1 MSWAQASIGQWLLH
15 SAAGGGALLLLTL
28 AAMRWTRQPAR
39 RQRLG
44 EWGMAAAL
52 MATMLSL
59 APAWLVVSVPSPPA
73 ESPMPASTELFDE
86 PAPETDPDVT
96 WLNVAMPTDPSVT
109 SAPIEPVPSQVLA
122 ESPSVATHAVT
133 AAEFPW
139 LTALMALYGLGA
151 FYILGRWLLG
161 YAALWR
167 LLRTAGP
174 APESVARL
182 FAAMTSGPRRPRLLV
197 APGLRV
203 PLSCGLF
210 RPTVVLPPGLCE
222 APPSELRWIFAH
234 ELTHLERRDPWTCLL
249 FALGQ
254 AVFFYVPWFWVVR
267 RQVQLCQ
274 EFVADASAVAV
285 AENRADYAEFLLNLT
300 TAPLAPACA
309 TGVSGQP
316 SDLFRRISMLLQNP
330 FSVERRCPR
339 LWSLATAGGLL
350 SLAVLVAGV
359 GLRADAAAPSDDQR
373 VARAGDD
380 DPAQKDEPKK
390 EKGKKDDTKKKSKK
404 DAKDEDEP
412 KKEEKKLK
420 IQLNGQDIELPDIEE
435 IIKNLPQNIDPE
447 KLAEIRKQI
456 EQARGEMRKHMEE
469 LRKNMP
475 EGLPGRFGPFRSGR
489 MFAAQQGRLG
499 VRVEVPSAVLADQ
512 LDLPKGQ
519 GLVIEDVTPD
529 SPAAKAGLKSHDILL
544 QFNGKPV
551 PSNPAEFAEALRDIK
566 VDATVDV
573 VVKRKGKEEKIK
585 DVQLPELK
593 TEPKPRKRPGG
604 IREFT
609 PPVPPKGNA
618 VFVPGFPGEDL

>member
-15 SAAGGGALLLLTL
+15 SAVGGGTLMLLAL

-44 EWGMAAAL
+44 ECGIVAAL
-52 MATMLSL
+52 MAAVLSL
-59 APAWLVVSVPSPPA
+59 APAWLLVSVPASPPETPSA
-73 ESPMPASTELFDE
+73 FQARNLGGPAVDTAHEDTWLYAAMPAETADTNASI
-86 PAPETDPDVT
+86 APTPPQ
-96 WLNVAMPTDPSVT
+96 A
-109 SAPIEPVPSQVLA
+109 LA
-122 ESPSVATHAVT
+122 ESPPATVTSLT

-139 LTALMALYGLGA
+139 LTALIALYALGA
-151 FYILGRWLLG
+151 LFILGRWLFG

-174 APESVARL
+174 APEPVAQL
-182 FAAMTSGPRRPRLLV
+182 LAAMTSGPRRPRLLV
-197 APGLRV
+197 APSLRV
-203 PLSCGLF
+203 PLSCGLVC
-210 RPTVVLPPGLCE
+210 PTVVLPPALCD
-222 APPSELRWIFAH
+222 APESELRWIFAH

-254 AVFFYVPWFWVVR
+254 AVFFYVPWFWVLR

-285 AENRADYAEFLLNLT
+285 AEQRADYAEFLLNLT

-309 TGVSGQP
+309 TGVSGHT

-359 GLRADAAAPSDDQR
+359 GLRADAAAPPDDQR
-373 VARAGDD
+373 VALAGGDD
-380 DPAQKDEPKK
+380 PTQKDEPKK
-390 EKGKKDDTKKKSKK
+390 DKVKKDGAKKKDKK
-404 DAKDEDEP
+404 DSKDDDEP
-412 KKEEKKLK
+412 KKEEKKLR
-420 IQLNGQDIELPDIEE
+420 IQINGQDIELPDIEE

-447 KLAEIRKQI
+447 KLAEMRKQI
-456 EQARGEMRKHMEE
+456 EQARAEMRKRMEE
-469 LRKNMP
+469 FRKNMP
-475 EGLPGRFGPFRSGR
+475 EGFQGRFGGFRPGR

-499 VRVEVPSAVLADQ
+499 VRVEAPSAVLTDQ

-551 PSNPAEFAEALRDIK
+551 PSSPAEFAEALRDIK
-566 VDATVDV
+566 VDATVDL
-573 VVKRKGKEEKIK
+573 VVKRKGREEKIK
-585 DVQLPELK
+585 GVQLPELK

-609 PPVPPKGNA
+609 PPAKTDA
-618 VFVPGFPGEDL
+618 VFAPGFPGQDL